1 MRATTLLVGLLVLA
15 VGGLCGL
22 VVFGGADSLGKLD
35 QRVYARASGDMRW
48 ESGSAAC
55 PGPHRVP
62 IELFVCI
69 RDHDRRKLG
78 KCPRLERV
86 EFGTDRLG
94 RLTVSM
100 EGSTPYCNGEPAGR
114 FSADMTLVRE
124 R

>member
-1 MRATTLLVGLLVLA
+1 MRATTLLVALLVLA

-22 VVFGGADSLGKLD
+22 VFFGGADSMGELD
-35 QRVYARASGDMRW
+35 QRVYDRASDEMHW
-48 ESGSAAC
+48 ESGSAVC

-62 IELFVCI
+62 IELFICI
-69 RDHDRRKLG
+69 RDHDRQKLG

-86 EFGTDRLG
+86 EFGVDRLG

-114 FSADMTLVRE
+114 FGVGMTLVRK